1 MIACVHSRLALRT
14 LRRLRSCAEGL
25 TARFFPTG
33 LVPQE
38 NHNFIPR
45 RHHATNQSSAV
56 PSSVLLRHGDA
67 GPSTGSE
74 AGPRT
79 RKAAFLGGP
88 LDVRRPK
95 PVRRAGRWRQVH
107 RRVHR
112 QMILGGFFLQARWKE
127 QGALGEMRS
136 LEVVGYDPV
145 NKNIF
150 SSGFQDDGSTWS
162 GKVSLSGSTLTFTG
176 KVLSA
181 GKQYPIRATYIL
193 APDLASATRKEEISV
208 DGKSWTTTSQSK
220 WTKVKPAA
228 KK

>member
-1 MIACVHSRLALRT
+1 MQRV
-14 LRRLRSCAEGL
+14 
-25 TARFFPTG
+25 
-33 LVPQE
+33 
-38 NHNFIPR
+38 
-45 RHHATNQSSAV
+45 
-56 PSSVLLRHGDA
+56 SVLL
-67 GPSTGSE
+67 
-74 AGPRT
+74 
-79 RKAAFLGGP
+79 FLLVFCFATALQAQAP
-88 LDVRRPK
+88 APK
-95 PVRRAGRWRQVH
+95 PDPELGRLHFWVGHWTYEGQSQSGAWGAGGKFTGEFTG
-107 RRVHR
+107 

-136 LEVVGYDPV
+136 LEVVGYDSV

-150 SSGFQDDGSTWS
+150 SSGFQDEGSTWS